1 MKTQKMILTHE
12 TPVPAD
18 AGSKARVKLEAKR
31 DKKALVVKLY
41 LWALTLTVLIVP
53 LLVAY
58 KQHTVTGYHYER
70 NCVIPTESGLQ
81 ITGKRRYLNRSL
93 NVFGM
98 SFIDAAKAEESTTID
113 STTQG
118 LNVVGITGSQWWSV
132 NNPIGEPTVLKIK
145 KADTYIFTQNGK
157 SYVTSYEGFCK

>member
-1 MKTQKMILTHE
+1 MKNMNSTTE

-18 AGSKARVKLEAKR
+18 AGSKARVKLKAKR
-31 DKKALVVKLY
+31 DKKALMVKLY
-41 LWALTLTVLIVP
+41 LWALTLTVLIAP

-58 KQHTVTGYHYER
+58 NQYTVTGYHYER
-70 NCVIPTESGLQ
+70 KCVIPTDSGLN
-81 ITGKRRYLNRSL
+81 ITGKRRYLNQSL

-98 SFIDAAKAEESTTID
+98 TFIDAAKADESTTID

-118 LNVVGITGSQWWSV
+118 LNVVGITGDEWWSI
-132 NNPIGEPTVLKIK
+132 NNPIAEPTVLKLK

-157 SYVTSYEGFCK
+157 SYVTSYEGFCR

>member
-1 MKTQKMILTHE
+1 MKTSEINSTPE
-12 TPVPAD
+12 TSVPAD
-18 AGSKARVKLEAKR
+18 AGSKARIKLEAKR
-31 DKKALVVKLY
+31 DKKALVVKFY
-41 LWALTLTVLIVP
+41 LWTLALTVLVIP

-70 NCVIPTESGLQ
+70 KCVIPTDSGLG

-98 SFIDAAKAEESTTID
+98 SFIDAAKADESTTID

-118 LNVVGITGSQWWSV
+118 LNVVGITGDEWWSI
-132 NNPIGEPTVLKIK
+132 NNPIGEPTVLKLK